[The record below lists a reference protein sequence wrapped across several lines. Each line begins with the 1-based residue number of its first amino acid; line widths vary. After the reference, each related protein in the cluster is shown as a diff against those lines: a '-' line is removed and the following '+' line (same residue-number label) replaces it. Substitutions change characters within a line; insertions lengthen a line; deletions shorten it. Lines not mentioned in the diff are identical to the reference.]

1 MKMRLC
7 SILLCVASL
16 SFAGQTKTYKYG
28 STTIIAMQ
36 DRENFMP
43 NKIFHGA
50 PVDEITAAVPE
61 GKSPASINAFVIKT
75 ETKKEEKKED
85 GTKEEKIIRHTFLI
99 DSGMSTDTLFKNL
112 RDAGV
117 NPEDIDVILI
127 THMHADHIGGLLKD
141 GKAAFPKATLH
152 VARDEYFYWRQANPN
167 IKQIMF
173 AYLKQFEPFVYG
185 ENLPIER
192 IKQTETEK
200 NIALMRKKPAAR
212 IIEMVDDAFQGRDAS
227 GHTRGHTVFES
238 NKMIIFGDL
247 VHSAALQFA
256 DPNICAQFDMDT
268 KKAVQSRRKFF
279 DRAAETKKLVL
290 GAHLPFPGI
299 GYVLKDEGDH
309 YSFEPID
316 PNQEEIIDRTIK

>member
-1 MKMRLC
+1 MKMHLC
-7 SILLCVASL
+7 SILLCVAGL
-16 SFAGQTKTYKYG
+16 SFAGQTKTYKYEG
-28 STTIIAMQ
+28 MTIIAMQ

-61 GKSPASINAFVIKT
+61 GKSPSSINAFVVKT
-75 ETKKEEKKED
+75 ETKKMERKLGKEV
-85 GTKEEKIIRHTFLI
+85 EKIIKHTYLI
-99 DSGMSTDTLFKNL
+99 DSGMNTDTLLKNL
-112 RDAGV
+112 RDAGIM
-117 NPEDIDVILI
+117 PEDIDVILI

-167 IKQIMF
+167 IKQIMN
-173 AYLKQFEPFVYG
+173 AYLKQFEPFQYG

-192 IKQTETEK
+192 VEQTETEK

-212 IIEMVDDAFQGRDAS
+212 VIEMTNDTFQGRDAS
-227 GHTRGHTVFES
+227 GHTPGHTVFES
-238 NKMIIFGDL
+238 NKMIFFGDL
-247 VHSAALQFA
+247 IHSGALQFA
-256 DPNICAQFDMDT
+256 DPNICAQFDMDSQ
-268 KKAVQSRRKFF
+268 KAVQSRRKFF
-279 DRAAETKKLVL
+279 DQAAETKKLVL
-290 GAHLPFPGI
+290 CAHLPFPGI

-316 PNQEEIIDRTIK
+316 PNQEQIIDRTK